1 MCTAP
6 GIQKYCNTCI
16 RIEKDTPH
24 VVTMRTILDS
34 DDMGL
39 EIAREPLP
47 VVTVSEEEE
56 EDEGRN
62 VNEVAGKEVKEKKTR

>member
-1 MCTAP
+1 
-6 GIQKYCNTCI
+6 
-16 RIEKDTPH
+16 
-24 VVTMRTILDS
+24 MRTILDS